1 MGKGEVRL
9 DCGIQG
15 SSLGGGRLPPTP
27 RTPLFTHKNRPSSER
42 AKGQM
47 FSEDVQWE
55 GIYAN
60 ISLSLKLGILNIV

>member
-15 SSLGGGRLPPTP
+15 SSPGEGGLPPTP
-27 RTPLFTHKNRPSSER
+27 RTPLFTHKSRPSCVR

-47 FSEDVQWE
+47 DREEVQWE
-55 GIYAN
+55 SIYAN